1 MSNSL
6 KELNLNDHKNWIIS
20 DLIFLMF
27 TNFILEKLFGNKGML
42 VSEIK
47 K

>member
-20 DLIFLMF
+20 DLILKQAK
-27 TNFILEKLFGNKGML
+27 NSQNLILLNSLTMKMDL
-42 VSEIK
+42 
-47 K
+47 